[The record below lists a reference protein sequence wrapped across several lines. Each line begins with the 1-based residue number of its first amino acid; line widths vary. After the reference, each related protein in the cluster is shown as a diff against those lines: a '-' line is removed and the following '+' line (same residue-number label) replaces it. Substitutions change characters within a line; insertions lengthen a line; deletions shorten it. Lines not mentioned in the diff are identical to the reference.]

1 MRLSEDK
8 VKEVRESFTKLAAQ
22 QADMFCTTF
31 ESFAQQLPSFVDE
44 NTAVQLF
51 NTMLATVQ
59 TEYSNML
66 ENTKQA
72 VNDKIADAEYIKEL
86 LKGVNNGN

>member
-8 VKEVRESFTKLAAQ
+8 VKEVRESFNKLAEQ

-31 ESFAQQLPSFVDE
+31 EAFAQQLPSFVDE
-44 NTAVQLF
+44 ASAVEMF

-59 TEYSNML
+59 TEYSRL
-66 ENTKQA
+66 IEDTKQS
-72 VNDKIADAEYIKEL
+72 VNNKIADAEYIKEL
-86 LKGVNNGN
+86 LKGVKHE